1 MTRAT
6 RSEWAERVRRWRATG
21 LSASTFAEAEE
32 INPRTLQWW
41 SSVLKRGQP
50 STFVDV
56 TSLLPPAET
65 ASVTV
70 EIGAT
75 RIRVSHGFDAGLLRE
90 IVAALEAR

>member
-6 RSEWAERVRRWRATG
+6 RSEWAERVRRWRASG
-21 LSASTFAEAEE
+21 ASARTFAEAEGL
-32 INPRTLQWW
+32 NPQTLQWW
-41 SSVLKRGQP
+41 SSALKREQP

-56 TSLLPPAET
+56 TSLLPSTES
-65 ASVTV
+65 ASLTL